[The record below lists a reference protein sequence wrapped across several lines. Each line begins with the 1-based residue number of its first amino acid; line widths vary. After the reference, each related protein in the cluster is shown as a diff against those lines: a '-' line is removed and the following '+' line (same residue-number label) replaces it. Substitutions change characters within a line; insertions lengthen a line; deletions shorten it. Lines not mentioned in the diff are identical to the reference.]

1 MQDYKPDARRIVHMH
16 PYHYSLIH
24 HSLGVPLS
32 SMQPPLYHL
41 DPEYQSG
48 NAVTSGPLTGD
59 GGIVGSKLHQGDR
72 NQSNQ
77 PGNDSLVTDSLLLRL
92 TECESLSEIRVISLR
107 N

>member
-1 MQDYKPDARRIVHMH
+1 MQDYKPDNRKIVHMH

-41 DPEYQSG
+41 DPEYANDSAG
-48 NAVTSGPLTGD
+48 GRGPLTGE
-59 GGIVGSKLHQGDR
+59 GGVLGTKF
-72 NQSNQ
+72 NQSERKQ
-77 PGNDSLVTDSLLLRL
+77 QGNDSLVTDSLLLRL
-92 TECESLSEIRVISLR
+92 TECEQLSEIRVISLR